1 MAKVNDSGL
10 VLEVQTRA
18 LNQYHRLEHF
28 PVRVGR
34 SLDNDIILSD
44 PSVSPYHLRL
54 DMTEDGQLQV
64 ENLSEEN
71 GTRLNGKR
79 MDNERIVEV
88 VTEAP
93 TRLRL
98 GNRRARLLTTDMDV
112 EPTSVRNCSGWLS
125 VLCNPVWSIA
135 LVLFT
140 LFLNLYD
147 SFVQTIYHK
156 DIIYYVSNFLPSILG
171 LMALT
176 LLIAGLT
183 RLAIHRWEVGPA
195 LSLAALFML
204 IPQVLGEIGH
214 FFDYFF
220 TSNIPGETLITLNN
234 FLLVPLLL
242 YVYLRRVNHSAP
254 VAALGIALLLSSPL
268 LAYQASDFVDKLTIA
283 GEFSA
288 DAEFN
293 RTLCA
298 KDVRLQPTLALD
310 TFLSEANVAL
320 ADSDDRQRSP

>member
-1 MAKVNDSGL
+1 MAQVDDL
-10 VLEVQTRA
+10 MLEVQTRA
-18 LNQYHRLEHF
+18 LNQYHRLHDF
-28 PVRVGR
+28 PVTVGR

-44 PSVSPYHLRL
+44 PSVSPHHLRL
-54 DMTEDGQLQV
+54 DLDVSGQLQV

-79 MDNERIVEV
+79 MEDGAVLI
-88 VTEAP
+88 EAP
-93 TRLRL
+93 AKLRL
-98 GNRRARLLTTDMDV
+98 GNRRARIVTRDMDV
-112 EPTSVRNCSGWLS
+112 APTSVRHCSGWLS
-125 VLCNPVWSIA
+125 VLCNPVWSVV

-140 LFLNLYD
+140 LLVNVYD
-147 SFVQTIYHK
+147 SFVQTIFQK
-156 DIIYYVSNFLPSILG
+156 DLIYYVSNLLPSVLG

-176 LLIAGLT
+176 LLIAGVT

-204 IPQVLGEIGH
+204 IPQVLGEVGH

-220 TSNIPGETLITLNN
+220 TSNVPGETLITLNN

-242 YVYLRRVNHSAP
+242 YIYLRRVNHSAP
-254 VAALGIALLLSSPL
+254 LAALGIAFLLSSPL

-283 GEFSA
+283 GEFSGN
-288 DAEFN
+288 AEFN

-298 KDVRLQPTLALD
+298 KDMRLQPTIALGD
-310 TFLSEANVAL
+310 FLSNADNAL
-320 ADSDDRQRSP
+320 AAPETQRSP

>member
-1 MAKVNDSGL
+1 MAKVNDL

-18 LNQYHRLEHF
+18 LNQYHRLTNF

-44 PSVSPYHLRL
+44 PSVSPHHLRL
-54 DMTEDGQLQV
+54 DMTEDGLLQV
-64 ENLSEEN
+64 ENLSQEN
-71 GTRLNGKR
+71 GTRLNGKY
-79 MDNERIVEV
+79 MGDDAV
-88 VTEAP
+88 VADMP

-98 GNRRARLLTTDMDV
+98 GNRRARLLTADMEV
-112 EPTSVRNCSGWLS
+112 APTSVRNCSGWLS
-125 VLCNPVWSIA
+125 VLCNPFWSIA

-140 LFLNLYD
+140 LVLNLYD
-147 SFVQTIYHK
+147 SFVQTIYQK

-242 YVYLRRVNHSAP
+242 YVYLRRVNQSAP
-254 VAALGIALLLSSPL
+254 VAAVGIALLLSSPL

-298 KDVRLQPTLALD
+298 KDLRLEPTIAVAD
-310 TFLSEANVAL
+310 FLNEAHATLTDSET
-320 ADSDDRQRSP
+320 QRSP